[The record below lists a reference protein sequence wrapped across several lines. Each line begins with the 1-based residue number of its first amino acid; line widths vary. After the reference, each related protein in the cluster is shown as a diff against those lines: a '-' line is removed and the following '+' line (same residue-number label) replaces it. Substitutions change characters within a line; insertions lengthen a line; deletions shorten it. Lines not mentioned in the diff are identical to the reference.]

1 MSTDDVELFGSTVA
15 SVGAGYRN
23 LRLLARSTASVD
35 VNILSTSERKKTSS
49 RGGGSANLVSSGAAR
64 LTVAHK
70 HAGKKIQIGSFSGYS
85 QAAALSLGFLS
96 RRSVAPPAGRMD
108 RQKEER
114 SSEFAKGRVGAWEQ
128 PCVLESGSGSRLA
141 SLWL

>member
-35 VNILSTSERKKTSS
+35 VNIPSTSERRKPSS

-70 HAGKKIQIGSFSGYS
+70 HAGKK
-85 QAAALSLGFLS
+85 
-96 RRSVAPPAGRMD
+96 
-108 RQKEER
+108 K
-114 SSEFAKGRVGAWEQ
+114 
-128 PCVLESGSGSRLA
+128 SRLA
-141 SLWL
+141 RSQGTAKQQRFLSAFSLAARWRHPPDGWIGRKRSGVPSLRKVALVRGSSRVF

>member
-35 VNILSTSERKKTSS
+35 VNIPSTSEEKKKTSS

-64 LTVAHK
+64 LTVAHNK
-70 HAGKKIQIGSFSGYS
+70 HAGEKKIPIGSFSGDS

-114 SSEFAKGRVGAWEQ
+114 SSEFAKGRVG
-128 PCVLESGSGSRLA
+128 VRGSSREF
-141 SLWL
+141 